1 MTTIEIPQIQPQPTQ
16 NPQTPHPG
24 LESRIGDSPKP
35 VETTA
40 SKKVDDLSRHE
51 SKHDM
56 APRHEPKPNAREK
69 DQGSAKPS
77 GAPSQPGKAPIGTTK
92 K

>member
-1 MTTIEIPQIQPQPTQ
+1 MTTI
-16 NPQTPHPG
+16 N
-24 LESRIGDSPKP
+24 SPKP
-35 VETTA
+35 SMDPQSTSPDPGPGIGDRPNFRVMTA

-56 APRHEPKPNAREK
+56 APKHDPKFNAREK
-69 DQGSAKPS
+69 APDTKHPGAGQPQGGKP
-77 GAPSQPGKAPIGTTK
+77 APGTFK